1 MCKING
7 SDQSTCMRGLYDR
20 TLSNNHPEELT
31 EEVCV
36 MYVMNLLDDPVALR
50 HVMAEV
56 EPGP

>member
-1 MCKING
+1 
-7 SDQSTCMRGLYDR
+7 MRGLYDR

-56 EPGP
+56 EPSP